1 MAKSVEMHSP
11 SNGEL
16 RREEVRRQRSEGVN
30 FLEAACLWL
39 LRTWSRM
46 LQGRT
51 GTGCPSYDEEA
62 ASSSSLITNHK

>member
-1 MAKSVEMHSP
+1 MAPGAEVFP
-11 SNGEL
+11 QANGGVKG
-16 RREEVRRQRSEGVN
+16 EEVRRQRSEGVN

-51 GTGCPSYDEEA
+51 GTGCPSYDEEV
-62 ASSSSLITNHK
+62 IG